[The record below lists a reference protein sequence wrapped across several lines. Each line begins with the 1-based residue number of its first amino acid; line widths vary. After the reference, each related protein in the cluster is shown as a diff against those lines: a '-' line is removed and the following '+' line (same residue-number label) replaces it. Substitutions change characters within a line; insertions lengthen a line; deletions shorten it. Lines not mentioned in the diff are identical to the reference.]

1 MIRRERRR
9 ARLTV
14 PEGAWGSSQGR
25 PASAWRV
32 LHRGARDE
40 RAAEQAEAEQ
50 VQHGQAEALPLRPA
64 VQRDDRGGVLLL
76 VRLPCE
82 SAGLASDRPAEGAG
96 RRAAGRAAWRAQPSA
111 RRPAAERTE
120 ATAGRQGGAE
130 YRRACQHHP
139 ALRAAARSSRTGR
152 HRSERSLF
160 AVIADEVDYLSK
172 LLVHC
177 LPLHAATR
185 SLEQQRWR
193 RFANGGGGASAGRAS
208 RAPWVGAGERRRRG
222 RPFAARR
229 QQQRRATG
237 TCGHDGAGLRL
248 C

>member
-1 MIRRERRR
+1 MPWAAPRVGQPRPGVSCTEAR
-9 ARLTV
+9 ATSAPPSRPRPSRCST
-14 PEGAWGSSQGR
+14 GR
-25 PASAWRV
+25 PKRC
-32 LHRGARDE
+32 R
-40 RAAEQAEAEQ
+40 
-50 VQHGQAEALPLRPA
+50 
-64 VQRDDRGGVLLL
+64 
-76 VRLPCE
+76 
-82 SAGLASDRPAEGAG
+82 
-96 RRAAGRAAWRAQPSA
+96 SA
-111 RRPAAERTE
+111 RRCSATTE
-120 ATAGRQGGAE
+120 AACCCWCGCRARALGWRATDRLKALGGAPLGAPLGVHS
-130 YRRACQHHP
+130 RRHAGQRQSGPRRRRGAKEEPSIGERVSIIPRCGRP
-139 ALRAAARSSRTGR
+139 RAARGRGGTAANAVFSRSSRT
-152 HRSERSLF
+152 RSITF
-160 AVIADEVDYLSK
+160 SK